1 MKDFWIEQPQNQ
13 RKLNKKKT
21 TITIISILVI
31 IFIIVIVSIYVSNR
45 KAREWIDINILR
57 KSIEQNNVTT
67 IDLNDEDS
75 SKIYAYNKYI
85 AILNEMK
92 LKIYNNSG
100 REETSLDISINNPI
114 FNANNKYL
122 SIAENKG
129 QKIYLI
135 SGKDIIWENEIEGN
149 ISQIEVN
156 KNGYVAVV
164 ITDTSHKAVVTLF
177 DPNGKP
183 LFNTYLSSTRTADIS
198 ISNDNKYLAIAE
210 IDTSGTIVQSNI
222 KVISIEKGQNDAE
235 NSLAY
240 SYKADANR
248 LLLDI
253 KYQDKNRI
261 ACMYADGIDVLE
273 NETSTKLTEI
283 SDKKISFLAIEL
295 NNNTVTVE
303 ETSSGLFTADSNV
316 KIKNTTTQK
325 ENLYIVDE
333 VAKEIYT
340 YGDIIAL
347 NLGNEIH
354 FINTG
359 GWLVKEYISTQEITK
374 VVLTDNIVGIV
385 YRDKIEIINL

>member
-1 MKDFWIEQPQNQ
+1 MKDFWIMESENQ

-21 TITIISILVI
+21 TITIICILVLI
-31 IFIIVIVSIYVSNR
+31 AIIVVISVYISNR
-45 KAREWIDINILR
+45 EARQWIDINILR
-57 KSIEQNNVTT
+57 KSIEQNDVTT
-67 IDLNDEDS
+67 IDLNTENVS
-75 SKIYAYNKYI
+75 EIYAYSKYI
-85 AILNEMK
+85 AILDKMK
-92 LKIYNNSG
+92 LTIYNDSG
-100 REETSLDISINNPI
+100 REENDLDIAINNPI
-114 FNANNKYL
+114 FNSNNKYL
-122 SIAENKG
+122 CIAENKG

-135 SGKDIIWENEIEGN
+135 SSKDIIWETEIEGN

-164 ITDTSHKAVVTLF
+164 ITDTSYKTVISLY

-183 LFNTYLSSTRTADIS
+183 LFKTFLSSTRVADIS

-222 KVISIEKGQNDAE
+222 KVVSIEKGQKDAE
-235 NSLAY
+235 NSIAY

-261 ACMYADGIDVLE
+261 ACMYADAIDILE
-273 NETSTKLTEI
+273 HDTSTKVTEI
-283 SDKKISFLAIEL
+283 SDKKVSFLSIEL
-295 NNNTVTVE
+295 NNNTVTIE

-347 NLGNEIH
+347 NLGTEIH

-359 GWLVKEYISTQEITK
+359 GWLVKKYISSQEITK
-374 VVLTDNIVGIV
+374 VVLTDSIVGIV
-385 YRDKIEIINL
+385 YRDKIEIISL